1 MGPALN
7 GVARRRTPEWIEEQI
22 RRPQSHFPETMMPPL
37 DLAPRDM
44 ERLVAY
50 LLSLPY
56 IKPFSV
62 ALADGSGGTEEKI
75 WKTKALVD
83 LDPIPC

>member
-1 MGPALN
+1 
-7 GVARRRTPEWIEEQI
+7 
-22 RRPQSHFPETMMPPL
+22 MMPGL

-62 ALADGSGGTEEKI
+62 ALAEEVGVPRKRSGKP
-75 WKTKALVD
+75 KL
-83 LDPIPC
+83 

>member
-7 GVARRRTPEWIEEQI
+7 GVARRENSRVDRGTDPA
-22 RRPQSHFPETMMPPL
+22 PQSHFPETMMPPL

-62 ALADGSGGTEEKI
+62 ALAEEVEVPRKRFG
-75 WKTKALVD
+75 KPKL
-83 LDPIPC
+83 

>member
-1 MGPALN
+1 MKVGPALN
-7 GVARRRTPEWIEEQI
+7 GLARRRTPEWIEALI
-22 RRPQSHFPETMMPPL
+22 RRPQSHFPETMMPGL

-62 ALADGSGGTEEKI
+62 ALAEEVGVPRKRSE
-75 WKTKALVD
+75 KPKL
-83 LDPIPC
+83 